1 MAWLLARLVVVFF
14 FCGSCNG
21 FLLVVVGVG
30 FGGWNGG
37 GMVVG
42 AVIMVVVNS
51 RCRGGFVWWWLGF
64 FAWWATIS
72 WISLEIG
79 GVVMAVGSMV
89 EVGLVCWW
97 RRWRWRQ
104 EVMPGESYLEVGLID
119 IWFLQVVFIFG
130 GLFEFWATEKSAKF

>member
-1 MAWLLARLVVVFF
+1 M
-14 FCGSCNG
+14 
-21 FLLVVVGVG
+21 G

-42 AVIMVVVNS
+42 TVIMVVVNS
-51 RCRGGFVWWWLGF
+51 QCHGGFVWWWLGF